1 MMGKIEGMKGGQPG
15 PGEVS
20 FPPLGFNL
28 LVGRMPRVEA
38 VQPLPRPGSGP
49 LNSSVSLRGWS
60 PRPDSRPRLLRLPSP
75 TLTGPSRRGEPRS
88 LSSIRPAEHPPHGEV
103 HVGAPVRCVP
113 LRRPRRR
120 WAVWACVFACHP
132 VDSLRGRSDEG
143 TPSSL
148 RRGRCAQKHT
158 GAGTQG
164 MCVCVC
170 GRSTRLWVAEGGCEC
185 LAVCGFV
192 DVAAFVCLQALLGM
206 SACTFTRVCVCH
218 VPPQTCSEARG
229 CILVARGGPGEQT
242 SCRHHHSPFLFLFF
256 FYPFLSIDRHV

>member
-1 MMGKIEGMKGGQPG
+1 MWKGGQPG

-120 WAVWACVFACHP
+120 GAVWACVFACHP

-164 MCVCVC
+164 MCVCVAGRRAC
-170 GRSTRLWVAEGGCEC
+170 GWQRVDASAWLCAGLWMLLHLCVYRHYLGCLHARSL
-185 LAVCGFV
+185 
-192 DVAAFVCLQALLGM
+192 
-206 SACTFTRVCVCH
+206 VCVCVTSHLRPAQKQEDAFWWH
-218 VPPQTCSEARG
+218 VEAPGSRPP
-229 CILVARGGPGEQT
+229 VAT
-242 SCRHHHSPFLFLFF
+242 TTHLFSFSFF
-256 FYPFLSIDRHV
+256 FIHF